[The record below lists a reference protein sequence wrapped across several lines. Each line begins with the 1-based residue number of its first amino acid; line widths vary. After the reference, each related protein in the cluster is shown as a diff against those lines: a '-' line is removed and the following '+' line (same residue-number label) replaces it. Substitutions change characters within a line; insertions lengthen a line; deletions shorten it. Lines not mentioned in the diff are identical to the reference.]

1 MRPTSFRLKP
11 GVDPANAL
19 GILDELVRRGRG
31 VVAGA
36 GAGTHVGPGAL
47 PLAEAYVIWTD
58 DVESQLTSLSLDA
71 DLVEALHTSRYWRI
85 RQLHEEPVR
94 PVTLVQSEVD
104 RQANWLEVIQR
115 DLQARI
121 ARAAAAPGQPAVID
135 TNVLLEFQ
143 APAQVDWRSILR
155 ATAVRLVI
163 PLRVIE
169 ELDIIKY
176 DRRRRERADRAR
188 RVLPQ
193 LSSAL
198 GSAGTPGPLRDGTT
212 IEVLGHGDGVSRS
225 GDADADVLATC
236 QELEQFSG
244 RRVTLISGDNA
255 IRIRAE
261 ALAMT
266 AIPMPDGYSSRPAAD
281 PAAVEDGE
289 VPRS

>member
-1 MRPTSFRLKP
+1 MRPTSLRLKP
-11 GVDPANAL
+11 GVDPANAA
-19 GILDELVRRGRG
+19 GILDALVRQGRG
-31 VVAGA
+31 VVASA
-36 GAGTHVGPGAL
+36 GPGTHVGPGAL

-58 DVESQLTSLSLDA
+58 DVESQLTSLSFDT

-85 RQLHEEPVR
+85 RQLHEEPIR
-94 PVTLVQSEVD
+94 PVPLVQSEVD
-104 RQANWLEVIQR
+104 RQANWLEVLQR

-143 APAQVDWRSILR
+143 APAQVDWCSILR
-155 ATAVRLVI
+155 AAAVRLVI

-198 GSAGTPGPLRDGTT
+198 GNAGTPGPLRNSTT
-212 IEVLGHGDGVSRS
+212 IEVLGRS
-225 GDADADVLATC
+225 DAGRRSLDADAEVLATC

-244 RRVTLISGDNA
+244 QRVTLISGDNA

-261 ALAMT
+261 VLAIT

-281 PAAVEDGE
+281 PVTVEDGE
-289 VPRS
+289 LPRS